1 MVPYVCLH
9 ITTTTMRSSFW
20 GLIPLLSILFMPA
33 FSQPLK
39 YPKTKKVQVTDNYHG
54 TVVADPYRWL
64 EDDTAKDVNAWMD
77 EQNALTAS
85 YLKRIP
91 YIEKIQQRLTEIY
104 NYPKY
109 GFPRKAGQ
117 YYLFDKND
125 GLQNQSVTYI
135 QEGLEGEPRVFLDPN
150 SLSTDGTITAGLM
163 GFSKD
168 KKHVA
173 ISYSKSGSDWQEI
186 GVMEVPSGEV
196 LADKLEWVKFSG
208 ATWQGNG
215 FFYNRY
221 DKPAAGKEFSNANAN
236 QKIYYHT
243 LGDKQ
248 ENDKLIFEDKNFPL
262 RYYGMDITEDERF
275 LIISA
280 AEGTD
285 GSQILYKD
293 LKSGQADFKVLI
305 LGFKNNHDVV
315 DNVDDKLLVKT
326 NLNAPNYRL
335 VLIDPA
341 NPDPKNWKDVIH
353 EKQHLLQTVSMAG
366 GKLFAHYLENVSTHI
381 YQYSR
386 DGKLEKEIPM
396 PSLGTAGGFYGE
408 KDYTEVFYSFT
419 SFTYPTLMY
428 RYNLATGNSTLFRKS
443 EAKFNPEAYETKQVF
458 YPSKDGT
465 KVPMFIVHKKG
476 LKLIGQNPTLLY
488 AYGGFNISITPAFN
502 ISNLILLEQGGV
514 YAVANIRGGS
524 ELGEKWH
531 QGGMLLNKQ
540 HVFNDFIAAGEY
552 LIKEGYT
559 NKEKLAIEG
568 RSNGGLLVGACITQ
582 RPDLFKVAFPGVG
595 VLDMLRYHKFTIGW
609 GWAVEYGSSDSLRH
623 FKNLIKYSPLHN
635 VKKGTSYPATLVTTA
650 DHDDRVVPAHS
661 FKFTA
666 ALQEAQTG
674 SNPTLILISR
684 KSGHG
689 AGKPTTKIIE
699 EQAIKWGFM
708 FWNSGTKYE

>member
-1 MVPYVCLH
+1 MFVCTLATK
-9 ITTTTMRSSFW
+9 IMKSSFW
-20 GLIPLLSILFMPA
+20 VLFSMFSILAMPA
-33 FSQPLK
+33 FSQPLI
-39 YPKTKKVQVTDNYHG
+39 YPKTKKVQVSDNYHG
-54 TVVADPYRWL
+54 TVIADPYRWL

-91 YIEKIQQRLTEIY
+91 YIDKIQQRLTQIY

-109 GFPRKAGQ
+109 GFPRKAGK

-125 GLQNQSVTYI
+125 GLQNQSVTYV
-135 QEGLEGEPRVFLDPN
+135 QEGLDGEPRVFLDPN
-150 SLSTDGTITAGLM
+150 NLSKDGTITAGLM

-168 KKHVA
+168 KKYVA
-173 ISYSKSGSDWQEI
+173 ISFSKSGSDWQEI
-186 GVMEVPSGEV
+186 GIMEVPGGKV

-208 ATWQGNG
+208 ATWHGNG

-221 DKPAAGKEFSNANAN
+221 DKPATGKEFSNANAN
-236 QKIYYHT
+236 QKIFYHT

-262 RYYGMDITEDERF
+262 RYYGIEITEDERF

-285 GSQILYKD
+285 GSQILFKD
-293 LKSGQADFKVLI
+293 LKSGQADFKMLI
-305 LGFKNNHDVV
+305 PGFKNNHDIV
-315 DNVDDKLLVKT
+315 DNVEGILLVKT

-335 VLIDPA
+335 VRIDPA
-341 NPDPKNWKDVIH
+341 NPDPKAWKDVIP
-353 EKQHLLQTVSMAG
+353 EKPHLLQTVSIAG
-366 GKLFAHYLENVSTHI
+366 GKLFAHYLESVSTHI
-381 YQYSR
+381 YQYTR
-386 DGKLEKEIPM
+386 EGKLEKEIKM
-396 PSLGTAGGFYGE
+396 PAIGSAGGFYGE
-408 KDYTEVFYSFT
+408 KDYTDVFYSFT

-428 RYNLATGNSTLFRKS
+428 RYNLASGKSILFRKS
-443 EAKFNPEAYETKQVF
+443 EAKFNPGEYETKQVL

-476 LKLIGQNPTLLY
+476 LKLSGQNPTLLY
-488 AYGGFNISITPAFN
+488 AYGGFNISITPAFS

-540 HVFNDFIAAGEY
+540 NVFNDFIAAGEY

-559 NKEKLAIEG
+559 SKEKLAIEG
-568 RSNGGLLVGACITQ
+568 RSNGGLLVGACLTQ

-623 FKNLIKYSPLHN
+623 FNNLIKYSPLHN
-635 VKKGTSYPATLVTTA
+635 VKNETSYPATLVTTA

-666 ALQEAQTG
+666 ALQEAQAG
-674 SNPTLILISR
+674 PNPMLILISR

-708 FWNSGTKYE
+708 FWNTGTKYE